1 MIRARRILHPSDFSK
16 ASGPAFL
23 RALELAKANKAE
35 LFLLHVRVP
44 QTPFVGDGYVSP
56 QTYQSLEA
64 SARRWV
70 QKQLG
75 SLLAKAKKAKV
86 RVRAFQM
93 EGVPYDQIARAAKS
107 KRADLIVM
115 GTHGRT
121 GLSRFFMGSVAERV
135 IPLAHCPVLMI
146 RGK

>member
-1 MIRARRILHPSDFSK
+1 MPPHPHGRRG
-16 ASGPAFL
+16 AA
-23 RALELAKANKAE
+23 
-35 LFLLHVRVP
+35 
-44 QTPFVGDGYVSP
+44 
-56 QTYQSLEA
+56 
-64 SARRWV
+64 ARRWV
-70 QKQLG
+70 EKQLE